1 MKTKQLIL
9 VMFVGLMSFTH
20 QAKAQWAVIDP
31 TNLVQNILTVGKT
44 ATTASNVLNNVKESV
59 KIYNQGKEYYD
70 ALKSVHNLIKDA
82 RKVQLTV
89 AMISDITSI
98 YVNSFD
104 KMLSDP
110 NFSADEL
117 VAISSGYAK
126 LMEEGGALVTELKS
140 IVTSSN
146 GLSLSDAERMNVI
159 DQVYNKMKEYR
170 SLTQYYTNKNI
181 SVSYLRAKKAND
193 TDRVMAL
200 YGNPNERYW

>member
-1 MKTKQLIL
+1 MKTKRFIVALAVAL
-9 VMFVGLMSFTH
+9 AGFTI
-20 QAKAQWAVIDP
+20 QANAQWAVIDP

-44 ATTASNVLNNVKESV
+44 ASTASNVLSNVKESV

-117 VAISSGYAK
+117 AAISFGYAR
-126 LMEEGGALVTELKS
+126 LMEEGGALVAELKN
-140 IVTSSN
+140 IVTPSN
-146 GLSLSDAERMNVI
+146 GLSLSDAERMQVI
-159 DQVYNKMKEYR
+159 DQVYNRMKEYR